1 MPAFQIITEPKI
13 NWPRLYSLSRMAL
26 DRSISA
32 SCDSLP
38 YEPKP
43 GEQYIRSLM
52 GLNEPD
58 GEDWNPALYGHLCYG
73 AAWVGTHAESL
84 ATVTCC
90 PGMAIELTPAA
101 GEQLLGIVTGSLG
114 QWRDAIVCGTN
125 HRGLGIQEAFC
136 QLMRAFEL
144 RGLGPVW
151 RDYHKTGSDLFRL
164 EQA

>member
-13 NWPRLYSLSRMAL
+13 DFGRLYSLSRQAL
-26 DRSISA
+26 ERSISKT
-32 SCDSLP
+32 CDALP
-38 YEPKP
+38 NPPQP
-43 GEQYIRSLM
+43 GEQYLRSLSE
-52 GLNEPD
+52 LNEP
-58 GEDWNPALYGHLCYG
+58 EAESWNPSLLGHLTYG
-73 AAWVGTHAESL
+73 AAWVGTPSESI
-84 ATVTCC
+84 AAITCASMC
-90 PGMAIELTPAA
+90 VELTPTTNNL
-101 GEQLLGIVTGSLG
+101 LLGVFTGSLAV
-114 QWRDAIVCGTN
+114 WRDAIVCGTN